1 MESNNRFIENQEIRK
16 RIETILDEEE
26 FKILPEDWRNIDNWY
41 FNKFRL
47 NDSRET
53 EEKLLNE
60 LKEILLD
67 KNKYDSFVYKG
78 KSLLEE
84 ILIDVQ
90 GINFQVINSNSDL
103 YHQYQMLANMDYL
116 YINNDN
122 IGNIHLLN
130 HATKSFFMDIDD
142 PFKLRALKRLSLLHE
157 QPEYI
162 QQACHYFITLERMKM
177 LQYYFRA
184 IKGLLLKINYNF
196 TNLQQ
201 VQGD

>member
-26 FKILPEDWRNIDNWY
+26 FKMLPEDWRNIDNWY

-47 NDSRET
+47 NVSRET

-84 ILIDVQ
+84 ILIP
-90 GINFQVINSNSDL
+90 
-103 YHQYQMLANMDYL
+103 DY
-116 YINNDN
+116 
-122 IGNIHLLN
+122 
-130 HATKSFFMDIDD
+130 S
-142 PFKLRALKRLSLLHE
+142 
-157 QPEYI
+157 
-162 QQACHYFITLERMKM
+162 
-177 LQYYFRA
+177 
-184 IKGLLLKINYNF
+184 
-196 TNLQQ
+196 
-201 VQGD
+201 

>member
-26 FKILPEDWRNIDNWY
+26 FKMLPEDWRNIDNWY

-84 ILIDVQ
+84 ILIP
-90 GINFQVINSNSDL
+90 
-103 YHQYQMLANMDYL
+103 DY
-116 YINNDN
+116 
-122 IGNIHLLN
+122 
-130 HATKSFFMDIDD
+130 S
-142 PFKLRALKRLSLLHE
+142 
-157 QPEYI
+157 
-162 QQACHYFITLERMKM
+162 
-177 LQYYFRA
+177 
-184 IKGLLLKINYNF
+184 
-196 TNLQQ
+196 
-201 VQGD
+201 